1 MGVRSTLSTSRAAA
15 KSPPVSWPALF
26 QDRSW
31 GRSLGAARPS
41 SGMLRRYR
49 RFFALAAFLVLAA
62 PLVAGLV
69 YPDGA
74 ASILMEGRTPAPAP
88 TEPLDSA
95 DWFRLP
101 KQIDAYLQDHIGL
114 HQALLHAHRELS
126 KPLFGSYQVLM
137 GRGGRMFYLG
147 NDMVLQS
154 AGLVMRDR
162 AVAQLTDLLA
172 QMNEELRARGIR
184 FLVAP
189 PPNASSVYTEDL
201 PLRAQ
206 NAGRPTEYDLL
217 MSNLAA
223 KGVRAV
229 DLRPVLKA
237 ARPGGSLFYM
247 HDTHW
252 SFRGA
257 LMAYNAIVD
266 ADSHPD
272 WRLDPNS
279 VLAPAVRKG
288 GDMAKILG
296 LSPTISENT
305 EKLTLP
311 YGRRIPLPDNDFI
324 ETFDKP
330 GPKILILGDSLTL
343 DFFPPMLLQHVGSA
357 IWVHHEYCG
366 FDWRLIDEIRPD
378 EVWWMPGERVFLCQ
392 HRPIGFPQAAKGAG
406 EEKAP
411 VGLDRPPEA
420 VEDQA
425 AVRK

>member
-1 MGVRSTLSTSRAAA
+1 MGVRSTLWTSRAAA
-15 KSPPVSWPALF
+15 KSPSVSGPALF

-49 RFFALAAFLVLAA
+49 RFFAVAAFLVLAA

-88 TEPLDSA
+88 RAPVDSA
-95 DWFRLP
+95 DWFGLP

-114 HQALLHAHRELS
+114 RQALLHAHRELS
-126 KPLFGSYQVLM
+126 KPLFGSYKVLM

-147 NDMVLQS
+147 NEMVVQS
-154 AGLVMRDR
+154 EGLVMRDQ
-162 AVAQLTDLLA
+162 AVAQTTDLLA
-172 QMNEELRARGIR
+172 RMNDELRARGIR

-189 PPNASSVYTEDL
+189 PPNASSVYTDDL

-217 MSNLAA
+217 MSKLAA
-223 KGVRAV
+223 NGVPAV
-229 DLRPVLKA
+229 DLRPVLKT

-257 LMAYNAIVD
+257 LVAYNAIVG

-279 VLAPAVRKG
+279 ALAPAVRKG

-296 LSPTISENT
+296 LSDTISENT
-305 EKLTLP
+305 ENLTFP
-311 YGRRIPLPDNDFI
+311 GGSKIPLPDNDFI

-343 DFFPPMLLQHVGSA
+343 DFFPPMLLQHVGSV

-366 FDWRLIDEIRPD
+366 FDWRVIDELRPD
-378 EVWWMPGERVFLCQ
+378 EVWWMPGERIFLCQ
-392 HRPIGFPQAAKGAG
+392 HSPIGFPQATKGAG
-406 EEKAP
+406 EEKALD
-411 VGLDRPPEA
+411 GLVRPADALEDRA
-420 VEDQA
+420 T
-425 AVRK
+425 VRQ

>member
-1 MGVRSTLSTSRAAA
+1 MGVRSTLWNSRAAA
-15 KSPPVSWPALF
+15 KSPSVSWPVLF

-49 RFFALAAFLVLAA
+49 RFYAVAAFLLLAA

-74 ASILMEGRTPAPAP
+74 ASILMEGRTPAPVPRAP
-88 TEPLDSA
+88 VDSTG
-95 DWFRLP
+95 WFGLP

-114 HQALLHAHRELS
+114 RQALLHAHRELS
-126 KPLFGSYQVLM
+126 KPLFGSYKVLM

-147 NDMVLQS
+147 NEMVVQS
-154 AGLVMRDR
+154 AGLVMRDQ
-162 AVAQLTDLLA
+162 AVAQTTDLLA
-172 QMNEELRARGIR
+172 RMNDELRARGIR

-189 PPNASSVYTEDL
+189 PPNASSVYTDDL

-217 MSNLAA
+217 MSKLAA
-223 KGVRAV
+223 NGVPAV
-229 DLRPVLKA
+229 DLRPVLKT

-257 LMAYNAIVD
+257 LVAYNAIVG

-279 VLAPAVRKG
+279 ALAPAVRKG

-296 LSPTISENT
+296 LSDKISENT
-305 EKLTLP
+305 ENLTFP
-311 YGRRIPLPDNDFI
+311 GGSKIPLPDNDFI

-343 DFFPPMLLQHVGSA
+343 DFFPPRLLQHVGSV
-357 IWVHHEYCG
+357 IWIHHEYCG
-366 FDWRLIDEIRPD
+366 FDWRVIDELRPD
-378 EVWWMPGERVFLCQ
+378 EVWWMPGERILLCQ
-392 HRPIGFPQAAKGAG
+392 HSPIGFPQAQKGDG
-406 EEKAP
+406 EDKAP
-411 VGLDRPPEA
+411 GGLVRPADALEDRA
-420 VEDQA
+420 TIRQ
-425 AVRK
+425 

>member
-1 MGVRSTLSTSRAAA
+1 
-15 KSPPVSWPALF
+15 
-26 QDRSW
+26 
-31 GRSLGAARPS
+31 
-41 SGMLRRYR
+41 
-49 RFFALAAFLVLAA
+49 
-62 PLVAGLV
+62 
-69 YPDGA
+69 
-74 ASILMEGRTPAPAP
+74 
-88 TEPLDSA
+88 
-95 DWFRLP
+95 
-101 KQIDAYLQDHIGL
+101 
-114 HQALLHAHRELS
+114 
-126 KPLFGSYQVLM
+126 M

-296 LSPTISENT
+296 LPPTISENT

-330 GPKILILGDSLTL
+330 GPKILILGNSLTL
-343 DFFPPMLLQHVGSA
+343 DFFLPCFYSTSEARSGCTTNIVALTGVLSTKFGLMKFGGCLASGFFSA
-357 IWVHHEYCG
+357 STGPLDFPKRRRGPGKKKRPWVSAG
-366 FDWRLIDEIRPD
+366 RRKQWKIRRPFEN
-378 EVWWMPGERVFLCQ
+378 EV
-392 HRPIGFPQAAKGAG
+392 AAKTASCSTP
-406 EEKAP
+406 KA
-411 VGLDRPPEA
+411 A
-420 VEDQA
+420 
-425 AVRK
+425 